1 MRVSGTARCG
11 QRPQLLPL
19 GPCGTPFQ
27 PEAATGRSTPG
38 WRVLTCIL
46 LALLC
51 LARGPS
57 EQRRLQRKE
66 WPRARPAWGAGGRA
80 LSGHRR
86 PAGVGQSCAE
96 ATPCCCRGRPGWAVP
111 ATGQAADAMAAPGGG
126 PRGRRTGPGR
136 GHGAPGS
143 RGARVHFAG
152 AVGRPVASR
161 SRLRSPRPRGPQLRV
176 LTVLPAGGRR
186 RWRLPLL
193 QSLVHA
199 DRGLKRALSS
209 AGIWV

>member
-1 MRVSGTARCG
+1 MEETLAHFAEGPVRVSGTAGCG

-27 PEAATGRSTPG
+27 PEAATGRSAPG

-80 LSGHRR
+80 LSGCRH
-86 PAGVGQSCAE
+86 PAGIGQSCAE

-111 ATGQAADAMAAPGGG
+111 ATGQAADAMAAPGGD
-126 PRGRRTGPGR
+126 PVDAVRGQ
-136 GHGAPGS
+136 
-143 RGARVHFAG
+143 
-152 AVGRPVASR
+152 AVGTERQGAAGPASTLPGPWDARWPREADSGVPGPVA
-161 SRLRSPRPRGPQLRV
+161 
-176 LTVLPAGGRR
+176 
-186 RWRLPLL
+186 
-193 QSLVHA
+193 HN
-199 DRGLKRALSS
+199 S
-209 AGIWV
+209 AS